1 MEEMETEKQVDK
13 MLDEEGTA
21 KKRRIKFIIL
31 GVSCLIIIV
40 AIIIIVVAIKN
51 KDKDD
56 KDKDDKDNTPSDESS
71 YKFTSIETV
80 NLPEGIIYD
89 SHATYSKTGH
99 IILTY
104 KNESI
109 EKENITYIGVMDE
122 DGSNLKE
129 LWAGKWE
136 KYYQS
141 NGIRLMP
148 FDDNKK
154 ILTGDYI
161 LECQPNIDD
170 CKDSKLYPVIYPEEV
185 VNMKGVYMVW
195 SEIIVSP
202 DEHIAWTTLSSVYN
216 NINFIG
222 QLVKGEENF
231 TISKVQIISTLGLID
246 YEDEEQGIF
255 KDGILRGGEIKQF
268 TNGGEAIT
276 LAGAGSSDST
286 LAKSVFQSLVSED
299 NYPLTH
305 FPGYEETTIISPDGK
320 LGLTM
325 TTRFSE
331 KSSSKILGYMPRPLS
346 VYAVGNMNRYAYF
359 YGVQEVRKNRE
370 GNIGPALINIEESKN
385 NTEYMGYD
393 LHDEGWAFSS
403 PLSWHPN
410 CKKGMFS
417 EIKKNNDKQIKRIR
431 IVHLDN
437 YKPGETLKN
446 KKTPDNISYA
456 KTLDDMKNITSFSK
470 VDGIFKGKNSGY
482 MIFNKTLTS
491 TKSEY
496 INYSDD
502 GKTFYN
508 GSEEFEAEYIDIQ
521 HSKGKLTSKLDMTGE
536 KKGKMDLTI
545 TMNSDGNIIFE
556 EDGQKISYGYVEYN
570 GKKLTIEDSYYK
582 E

>member
-1 MEEMETEKQVDK
+1 
-13 MLDEEGTA
+13 
-21 KKRRIKFIIL
+21 
-31 GVSCLIIIV
+31 
-40 AIIIIVVAIKN
+40 
-51 KDKDD
+51 
-56 KDKDDKDNTPSDESS
+56 
-71 YKFTSIETV
+71 
-80 NLPEGIIYD
+80 
-89 SHATYSKTGH
+89 
-99 IILTY
+99 
-104 KNESI
+104 
-109 EKENITYIGVMDE
+109 
-122 DGSNLKE
+122 
-129 LWAGKWE
+129 
-136 KYYQS
+136 
-141 NGIRLMP
+141 
-148 FDDNKK
+148 
-154 ILTGDYI
+154 
-161 LECQPNIDD
+161 
-170 CKDSKLYPVIYPEEV
+170 
-185 VNMKGVYMVW
+185 
-195 SEIIVSP
+195 
-202 DEHIAWTTLSSVYN
+202 
-216 NINFIG
+216 
-222 QLVKGEENF
+222 
-231 TISKVQIISTLGLID
+231 
-246 YEDEEQGIF
+246 
-255 KDGILRGGEIKQF
+255 
-268 TNGGEAIT
+268 
-276 LAGAGSSDST
+276 
-286 LAKSVFQSLVSED
+286 
-299 NYPLTH
+299 
-305 FPGYEETTIISPDGK
+305 
-320 LGLTM
+320 M

-410 CKKGMFS
+410 CTKGMFS

-545 TMNSDGNIIFE
+545 TIFE